1 MGRTGNKKKPLL
13 IAVSC
18 VIVLVMLWIG
28 ISLGLYGMY
37 FNRKIVNHSSS
48 MLQVSQF
55 DGLKRTRYEFLSD
68 RGQTITGY
76 MYEAGKD
83 QKGIIVF
90 SHGYGAGGHNSYMSG
105 INYFAKNGYYVFAFD
120 VTGNDESAGEVI
132 GGVPQAVIDL
142 NYAISFVEDSGNF
155 QKLPIYLFGHSWGGY
170 SVCNVLKYHPE
181 VKAVIECSGPC
192 SSSAFLESGGRNVV
206 GPLIYVVLPVVKTYE
221 RIRFGDYA
229 TNTGID
235 GLSAT
240 DAKVMVVHGAK
251 DTTIYIEYGYDIYY
265 EHFKDDPRFTF
276 VRLENEGHNSF
287 IDADKNPEIYK
298 SFVEFYNSL

>member
-1 MGRTGNKKKPLL
+1 MGRKKKPLL

-18 VIVLVMLWIG
+18 LHVLALLCIG
-28 ISLGLYGMY
+28 VSLGVYGMY
-37 FNRKIVNHSSS
+37 FNWKIVKHSSS

-55 DGLKRTRYEFLSD
+55 EGLNRNRYEFLSD

-76 MYEAGKD
+76 MYESGKD

-90 SHGYGAGGHNSYMSG
+90 AHGYGVGGHNSYMPS
-105 INYFAKNGYYVFAFD
+105 INYFAKNGYYVFAYD
-120 VTGNDESAGEVI
+120 VTGNDESAGDVI

-155 QKLPIYLFGHSWGGY
+155 QKLPIFLFGHSWGGY
-170 SVCNVLKYHPE
+170 SVCNVLKFHPE

-192 SSSAFLESGGRNVV
+192 SSTAFLESGGRNVI
-206 GPLIYVVLPVVKTYE
+206 GPLIYAALPVVKIYE
-221 RIRFGDYA
+221 RIKFGDYA
-229 TNTGID
+229 ANTGID

-240 DAKVMVVHGAK
+240 DANVMVVHGAK
-251 DTTIYIEYGYDIYY
+251 DTTIRIEYGYDIYY
-265 EHFKDDPRFTF
+265 EHFKDNPRFTF

-287 IDADKNPEIYK
+287 IDAEKNPDIYE
-298 SFVEFYNSL
+298 SFVEFYNANK